1 MPRILIA
8 EDMPDIAEILRMGLT
23 HRGFEVIVA
32 IDGEAALAAALG
44 RDIDLAIL
52 DVHMPKMNGTQ
63 VLQRIR
69 AAALPRHLPVIML
82 TADPSKDERARGV
95 QAGADGYCIKPFR
108 MADIIHLIESLLPRP
123 ATGTA
128 IPTP

>member
-1 MPRILIA
+1 MARILIA

-23 HRGFEVIVA
+23 HRGFEVVVVA
-32 IDGEAALAAALG
+32 DGEAALATALG
-44 RDIDLAIL
+44 SAIDLAIL
-52 DVHMPKMNGTQ
+52 DVHMPKLSGTQ

-82 TADPSKDERARGV
+82 TADPSRDARDRGL

-108 MADIIHLIESLLPRP
+108 MAEIFQLIESLLHRP
-123 ATGTA
+123 ATGVA
-128 IPTP
+128 SPTP